1 MTNVAIN
8 EKIILLGIL
17 GHIDNLLGYN
27 YCMYQNENYG
37 NKWFYA
43 YITNMEYENDGLTN
57 ITISTDVWQTWQFDI
72 NFKNSFVERE
82 HVNDDTIGANTID
95 ENLNVGEVIEEG
107 MQEDLSLSENSW
119 VGIMSSWNPSTEKQF
134 SGITVYNNQI
144 FGNEIHLIKTSPLT
158 NLQNLLLYLLK
169 CNADAHIEDV
179 KDIFIIPS
187 ALVIEG
193 NLEIQNAEVGRTTF

>member
-1 MTNVAIN
+1 
-8 EKIILLGIL
+8 
-17 GHIDNLLGYN
+17 
-27 YCMYQNENYG
+27 MYQNENYG

-82 HVNDDTIGANTID
+82 HVNNDTIGANTID

-119 VGIMSSWNPSTEKQF
+119 IGIMSSWNPSTEKQF
-134 SGITVYNNQI
+134 SGITVYNNQV

-179 KDIFIIPS
+179 KDIFIIPN